1 MQNLSQRIRRIH
13 ALEHATMH
21 LLPRAA
27 TRGRLLGRSDWD
39 GFTLYGEVDTP
50 AVAAAA
56 HEALTRLQAGQ
67 RQLAI
72 HPNCGTNL
80 AVGGLLAIGAG
91 WLALGGKRRR
101 AGRGLLAGLL
111 MTLALG
117 ASEPL
122 GMLAQARLT
131 TNADLAGW
139 HISQITREVRHGL
152 VRHRI
157 VVREG

>member
-1 MQNLSQRIRRIH
+1 MHTLSQRIRRIH

-21 LLPRAA
+21 LLPCTA
-27 TRGRLLGRSDWD
+27 TRGRLMGRSDWG
-39 GFTLYGEVDTP
+39 GFTLYGEAETP

-56 HEALTRLQAGQ
+56 HKALAQLQAGQ
-67 RQLAI
+67 RHLAI
-72 HPNCGTNL
+72 HPNCGTNV
-80 AVGGLLAIGAG
+80 AVGGLLAIAAG
-91 WLALGGKRRR
+91 WLALSSRRR
-101 AGRGLLAGLL
+101 AARGVLAGLL

-131 TNADLAGW
+131 TDADLTGW
-139 HISQITREVRHGL
+139 RIGEITRERRHGL

-157 VVREG
+157 IVREG